1 MGQVVSITPTS
12 CPDLFENGTSIFA
25 KENRTSNAV
34 VMQLK
39 KRKKMPIV
47 LNIGLIRM
55 NILMLD
61 TRNVEQTKYVHMYI
75 EEFILVDIWIH
86 WSRVWN

>member
-1 MGQVVSITPTS
+1 MWSVKHNDKNCYQIWVTLYTV
-12 CPDLFENGTSIFA
+12 DA
-25 KENRTSNAV
+25 
-34 VMQLK
+34 QL
-39 KRKKMPIV
+39 M

-61 TRNVEQTKYVHMYI
+61 TRNVEQTKDVRMYI

-86 WSRVWN
+86 CCTKLN